1 MNRHFWWFTL
11 QKYSKSSG
19 VHEVDEKENNV
30 HLVRKEHSLDGN
42 ALCINRKN
50 TEKTQKKTPKKSPKK
65 NEVDIKSLA
74 IIHLTNRETIPK
86 SIPLSPLNRLFILVL
101 YHQTSPLF

>member
-1 MNRHFWWFTL
+1 MEMPFV
-11 QKYSKSSG
+11 S
-19 VHEVDEKENNV
+19 
-30 HLVRKEHSLDGN
+30 
-42 ALCINRKN
+42 I
-50 TEKTQKKTPKKSPKK
+50 EKTQKKNTEKIAEK

>member
-1 MNRHFWWFTL
+1 MKKKIMSTWYEKSIPVMEMPFVSIEKT
-11 QKYSKSSG
+11 QKK
-19 VHEVDEKENNV
+19 H
-30 HLVRKEHSLDGN
+30 
-42 ALCINRKN
+42 RKN
-50 TEKTQKKTPKKSPKK
+50 TEKIAEK

-101 YHQTSPLF
+101 YHETSPLF

>member
-11 QKYSKSSG
+11 QKYSKTSG
-19 VHEVDEKENNV
+19 VHEVDKKENNV
-30 HLVRKEHSLDGN
+30 HLIRKEHFRDGN

-50 TEKTQKKTPKKSPKK
+50 TEKNTEKIAEK
-65 NEVDIKSLA
+65 NEVDIKSPA
-74 IIHLTNRETIPK
+74 IIHPTNRETIPK

>member
-1 MNRHFWWFTL
+1 MKKKIMSTW
-11 QKYSKSSG
+11 YEKSIPVMEMPFVS
-19 VHEVDEKENNV
+19 
-30 HLVRKEHSLDGN
+30 
-42 ALCINRKN
+42 I
-50 TEKTQKKTPKKSPKK
+50 EKTQKKNTEKIAEK

-74 IIHLTNRETIPK
+74 IIHLTNRESIPK

>member
-1 MNRHFWWFTL
+1 MEMPFV
-11 QKYSKSSG
+11 S
-19 VHEVDEKENNV
+19 
-30 HLVRKEHSLDGN
+30 
-42 ALCINRKN
+42 I
-50 TEKTQKKTPKKSPKK
+50 EKTQKKTPKKSPKK